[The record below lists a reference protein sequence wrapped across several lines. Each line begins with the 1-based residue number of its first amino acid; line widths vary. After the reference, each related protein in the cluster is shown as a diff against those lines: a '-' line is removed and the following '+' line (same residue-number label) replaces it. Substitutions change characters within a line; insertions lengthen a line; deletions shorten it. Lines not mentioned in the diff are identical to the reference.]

1 MALLLFKQILSL
13 FLIMAC
19 GFLIVRL
26 RLLKSSDSRMLSVLS
41 IYLIVPCVIV
51 KAFQIELTE
60 QVRNG
65 FLLAVVAA
73 VGAHICLLFISF
85 VLKRLLGLDAVER
98 ASVIYSNAGNLVI
111 PLVTAILGDEWV
123 IYSSAFIC
131 VQQIIMWTHGQMIL
145 SGQRGVNW
153 KKLFLNVNVISI
165 ALGLAFMLLHVRLP
179 DILYSS
185 VSALAGTIGP
195 VSMIM
200 LGMLLAEVDLKR
212 IVRNGRVYLVTA
224 FRLIVTPLIML
235 CLIKISGLAG
245 AVSQGRT
252 ILYVS
257 FLAMMTPAAT
267 MVTQLSQLNENRPDF
282 ASSVNVMT
290 TLLCVVTMPLL
301 TKAFMSW
308 I

>member
-73 VGAHICLLFISF
+73 VGTHICLLVLSFI
-85 VLKRLLGLDAVER
+85 LKRLLRLDAVER

-131 VQQIIMWTHGQMIL
+131 EQQIFMWTHGQMIL

-212 IVRNGRVYLVTA
+212 IVRNGRVYLVTV

-245 AVSQGRT
+245 AVPQGRT

-267 MVTQLSQLNENRPDF
+267 MVTQLSQLNDNRPDF

-301 TKAFMSW
+301 TQAFMSW

>member
-1 MALLLFKQILSL
+1 
-13 FLIMAC
+13 MAC

-65 FLLAVVAA
+65 FLLAVAAA
-73 VGAHICLLFISF
+73 VGTHIFLLLISF
-85 VLKRLLGLDAVER
+85 LLKRLLRLDAVER

-131 VQQIIMWTHGQMIL
+131 VQQIFMWTHGQMIL

-165 ALGLAFMLLHVRLP
+165 ALGLAFMLLHVQLP

-235 CLIKISGLAG
+235 CLIKISALAG
-245 AVSQGRT
+245 AVPQGRT

-267 MVTQLSQLNENRPDF
+267 MVTQLSQLNDNRPDF

-301 TKAFMSW
+301 TQAFMSW